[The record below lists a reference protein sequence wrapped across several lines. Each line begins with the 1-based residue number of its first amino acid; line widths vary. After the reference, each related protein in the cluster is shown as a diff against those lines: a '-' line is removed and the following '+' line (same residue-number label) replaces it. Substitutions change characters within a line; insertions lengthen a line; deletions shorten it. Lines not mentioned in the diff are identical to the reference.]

1 MHLAGVDLLLWAIGL
16 LGHVLLLFVLCIR
29 RRAARFPV
37 FTTLIATNVIRTIAL
52 YFTFRL
58 GTWHAYFFTYWSL
71 AILDVA
77 LQLAVVYEMA
87 SHVFR
92 PLGKWTRDVH
102 RGFLWL
108 IGGSIAVA
116 SLLTWMAAPAAP
128 TLKEVV
134 VIKGSFF
141 SAALMSELFVGMVAF
156 SVIAGLPWK
165 THVARISQG
174 LGAYSIVCI
183 LIEAGHSYS
192 IITPGTPTYVMLSHI
207 RMAVY
212 LVCITYW
219 IVMLWRN
226 APRPKDLPDEMH
238 RQLSLL
244 QSRVAYD
251 LYRIRSW
258 RG

>member
-1 MHLAGVDLLLWAIGL
+1 MQFAGVDLLLWAIGL
-16 LGHVLLLFVLCIR
+16 LGHVVLLLVLCFR
-29 RRAARFPV
+29 RRAAHFPV

-58 GTWHAYFFTYWSL
+58 GTRHAYFVTYWSL

-92 PLGKWTRDVH
+92 PLGTWSRDVH

-108 IGGSIAVA
+108 IGGSITVA
-116 SLLTWMAAPAAP
+116 SLLTWMAAPAAHS
-128 TLKEVV
+128 LKEVV
-134 VIKGSFF
+134 VIRGSFF

-192 IITPGTPTYVMLSHI
+192 IITPGTPTYVLLSHI

-226 APRPKDLPDEMH
+226 APRPKDLPDEMR

>member
-1 MHLAGVDLLLWAIGL
+1 MRLAGIDLLFWAIGL
-16 LGHVLLLFVLCIR
+16 CGHILLLFVLLKR
-29 RRAARFPV
+29 DRARHFPI
-37 FTTLIATNVIRTIAL
+37 FTTLITVNIIRTIAL
-52 YFTFRL
+52 YSTFCL
-58 GTWHAYFFTYWSL
+58 GTRHAYFVTYWSL

-77 LQLAVVYEMA
+77 LQLAVVYELA

-92 PLGKWTRDVH
+92 PLGKWALDVR

-108 IGGSIAVA
+108 ISGSIAVA

-128 TLKEVV
+128 TWKEVV
-134 VIKGSFF
+134 VIRGSFF
-141 SAALMSELFVGMVAF
+141 SAALMSELFVGMIAF

-183 LIEAGHSYS
+183 LVEAGHSYS
-192 IITPGTPTYVMLSHI
+192 IIVPGSTTYVMLSHI

-212 LVCITYW
+212 LVCIAYW

-226 APRPKDLPDEMH
+226 APRPKELPDKMH

>member
-1 MHLAGVDLLLWAIGL
+1 M
-16 LGHVLLLFVLCIR
+16 
-29 RRAARFPV
+29 
-37 FTTLIATNVIRTIAL
+37 AL
-52 YFTFRL
+52 YLTFRL
-58 GTWHAYFFTYWSL
+58 GTRHAYFVTYWSL

-92 PLGKWTRDVH
+92 PLGRWARDVH

-108 IGGSIAVA
+108 LGGSIAVA
-116 SLLTWMAAPAAP
+116 SLLTWMAAPAAHSWQ
-128 TLKEVV
+128 EVV
-134 VIKGSFF
+134 VIRGSFF

-226 APRPKDLPDEMH
+226 APRPKDLPDKMN